1 MRGASIGLRVAP
13 ASRKS
18 LAMTA
23 ANLPFASI
31 IDLAH
36 AYRRRALS
44 PVDVTRATLER
55 IAALNPRYKAY
66 VAVAGDAALHA
77 ARAAEAGI
85 AMGQL
90 RGPLAGV
97 PIALKDLCLTEGLPT
112 RGGSALP
119 GGAAPDRDATV
130 VARLRAAGAVVL
142 GKLAM
147 TEGAYIAHHPSV
159 SPPVN
164 PWNEGHMTGLSSS
177 GPAVALAAGM
187 AYGALGSD
195 TGGSIRF
202 PCAAT
207 GVSGIKPTY
216 GRVSLSGI
224 LLLAQSLDHVGPM
237 ARSLAD
243 CAAMLAVIAG
253 PDPADPLTLPGVVP
267 DYAVRLERGLRG
279 CRIGLDERYV
289 TAHTDPDVANA
300 VFAAADTFVSRGAR
314 ILPVS
319 LPSPSGFLAHFTDLV
334 AVEAAIAHEA
344 TFPAQAEHYGPEL
357 AGLLRRGQALLATDM
372 ARLQAPAREWTA
384 RVRALFEDVDLLI
397 CPSWPNPAPPLQR
410 REGAAVLDDH
420 GEMLKFTAPWNF
432 SGHPCVCFPGGF
444 NRQGLPLGV
453 QIIARHGEE
462 ELAIRAG
469 HAFQQNTDWHQRHPK
484 L

>member
-1 MRGASIGLRVAP
+1 MTGAD
-13 ASRKS
+13 
-18 LAMTA
+18 
-23 ANLPFASI
+23 LPFANI

-36 AYRRRALS
+36 AFRRRSLS
-44 PVDVTRATLER
+44 PVDVTRAMLDR
-55 IAALNPRYKAY
+55 IAALNPRLKPY
-66 VAVAGDAALHA
+66 VAVAEEGAIAAA
-77 ARAAEAGI
+77 QAAEAGI
-85 AMGQL
+85 ARGQL

-119 GGAAPDRDATV
+119 VKAAADRDATV

-159 SPPVN
+159 PPPVN
-164 PWNEGHMTGLSSS
+164 PWSDSHMTGLSSS

-243 CAAMLAVIAG
+243 CAALLAVIAG

-279 CRIGLDERYV
+279 CRIGLDESYV
-289 TAHTDPDVANA
+289 TGHTDPDVANA

-319 LPSPSGFLAHFTDLV
+319 VPSPTGFLARFTDLV
-334 AVEAAIAHEA
+334 AVEAAVAHEA
-344 TFPAQAEHYGPEL
+344 TFPALAEHYGAEF
-357 AGLLRRGQALLATDM
+357 AGLLRRGQALRATDM
-372 ARLQAPAREWTA
+372 ARLQAPAREWTS
-384 RVRALFEDVDLLI
+384 RVRALFEDIDLLI
-397 CPSWPNPAPPLQR
+397 CPSWPSPAPPLQA
-410 REGAAVLDDH
+410 REGASLLEDH

-432 SGHPCVCFPGGF
+432 SGHPAVCFPGGF

-462 ELAIRAG
+462 ELALRAG
-469 HAFQQNTDWHQRHPK
+469 HAFQQSTDWHQRHPK

>member
-1 MRGASIGLRVAP
+1 MTGAD
-13 ASRKS
+13 
-18 LAMTA
+18 
-23 ANLPFASI
+23 LPFATI
-31 IDLAH
+31 ADLAQ

-44 PVDVTRATLER
+44 PAEVTQAMLDR
-55 IAALNPRYKAY
+55 IAALNPRLKAY
-66 VAVAGDAALHA
+66 VSVAAERAVAA
-77 ARAAEAGI
+77 ARAAERGI
-85 AMGQL
+85 ATGLL
-90 RGPLAGV
+90 RSPLAGV

-112 RGGSALP
+112 RGGAALP
-119 GGAAPDRDATV
+119 AGTTSDRDATV

-159 SPPVN
+159 PPPVN
-164 PWNEGHMTGLSSS
+164 PWSDQHMTGLSSS
-177 GPAVALAAGM
+177 GPAVATAAGM
-187 AYGALGSD
+187 AYGAIGSD

-243 CAAMLAVIAG
+243 CAALLSVIAG

-279 CRIGLDERYV
+279 CCVGLDESYV
-289 TAHTDPDVANA
+289 AAGTDPDVASA

-314 ILPVS
+314 ILPVAV
-319 LPSPSGFLAHFTDLV
+319 PSPAAFLARFTDLV
-334 AVEAAIAHEA
+334 AVEAAIAHAA
-344 TFPAQAEHYGPEL
+344 TFPALAEHYGAEF
-357 AGLLRRGQALLATDM
+357 AGLLRRGQVLLATDM

-384 RVRALFEDVDLLI
+384 RIRALFEDIDLLI
-397 CPSWPNPAPPLQR
+397 CPSWPNPAPLLVQ
-410 REGAAVLDDH
+410 REGAAVLDDD
-420 GEMLKFTAPWNF
+420 GAMLRFTAPWNF
-432 SGHPCVCFPGGF
+432 SGHPCICFPGGF

-453 QIIARHGEE
+453 QIIGRHGEE
-462 ELAIRAG
+462 ELALRAG
-469 HAFQQNTDWHQRHPK
+469 HAFQQSTDWHRRRPR